1 MFRNILNYT
10 AIGFLLF
17 CSTACY
23 YSTDIVEQP
32 LPHQIEVSP
41 SVIRGH
47 TILGN
52 YYDSDEFQ
60 NKPMVLNFW
69 FPSCPPCTMELKTIE
84 KIHREHN
91 NSIEVVGIMLLGLD
105 TEEDGKKFLEKNKIT
120 FPTIPDTYG
129 IINTFEV
136 TSFPTTIFLD
146 SNHYV
151 KDSWVGIIDENT
163 LEEKIFNL
171 K

>member
-17 CSTACY
+17 CSTTCY
-23 YSTDIVEQP
+23 YNKNLGEQP
-32 LPHQIEVSP
+32 LPHQIEPSP
-41 SVIRGH
+41 SVIKGQ
-47 TILGN
+47 TIQGD
-52 YYDSDEFQ
+52 YYDSNDFQ
-60 NKPMVLNFW
+60 NKSIVLNFW

-84 KIHREHN
+84 KIYRAHN
-91 NSIEVVGIMLLGLD
+91 NSIEVIGIMLLGLD
-105 TEEDGKKFLEKNKIT
+105 TQEDGKQFLEKNKIT
-120 FPTIPDTYG
+120 FPTIPDTHG

-146 SNHYV
+146 SNHHV

-163 LEEKIFNL
+163 LEEKILNF

>member
-23 YSTDIVEQP
+23 SSKNLVEGP
-32 LPHQIEVSP
+32 IPYQIEPSP
-41 SVIRGH
+41 SVIKGH
-47 TILGN
+47 TLLGD
-52 YYDSDEFQ
+52 YYDSDDFQ

-84 KIHREHN
+84 KVYQRHN
-91 NSIEVVGIMLLGLD
+91 NSIEFIGIMLLGLD
-105 TEEDGKKFLEKNKIT
+105 TQEDGKKFLEKTKIT
-120 FPTIPDTYG
+120 FPTIPDTHG
-129 IINTFEV
+129 IINSFEV

-163 LEEKIFNL
+163 LEEKILNL

>member
-1 MFRNILNYT
+1 
-10 AIGFLLF
+10 
-17 CSTACY
+17 
-23 YSTDIVEQP
+23 
-32 LPHQIEVSP
+32 
-41 SVIRGH
+41 
-47 TILGN
+47 
-52 YYDSDEFQ
+52 
-60 NKPMVLNFW
+60 
-69 FPSCPPCTMELKTIE
+69 
-84 KIHREHN
+84 
-91 NSIEVVGIMLLGLD
+91 MLLGLD

-146 SNHYV
+146 SNHHV

-163 LEEKIFNL
+163 LEEKILNF